1 MPNSRSVATLAGLAA
16 SLTLC
21 AIGQAGSEPVQWLN
35 PVSGNW
41 TDGMN
46 WSGGAAPGLPGN
58 LDDVLINAGPNAYTV
73 TLNSLAAVNSL
84 SLLSTGATLL
94 VTQGGQL
101 SSTLGGELE
110 GTLLLRGGTLAGG
123 HWTGDVGSVFVEGSS
138 NRIAS
143 ASFSGLDII
152 IGGPFASSLTIGGP
166 LSLEKGSLQLR
177 SAISSLRFEDAQV
190 IETDIVALGNTNSSS
205 IAFANGTANE
215 IGNSGVVAAVVGT
228 LTLSGTSGPKEVSLV
243 NNGSIASSGSGRYAI
258 DTSIASFTNHGTI
271 SGAGDVNA
279 AVWLNEGTIQ
289 ATAGELALRGR
300 WTNNGEIET
309 TGAILTLGGEW
320 ANNGRISV
328 SDGFVLFGGAF
339 KTDDLLSIEHKDTVL
354 RATDAIWD
362 NTGRTLDLG
371 ASGVSDIRTSRIFG
385 GTVLAPEVGGLTS
398 FSLTLA
404 DIIVDGGLRVG
415 TNAGHRDTVLENV
428 TFINGGLLIDGG
440 GVTYRGTN
448 TIDTSLTIVPTSNT
462 LTVDGRLTIDAG
474 AQVVANALSFDTP
487 FGAFGEIHN
496 HADIALGDDASGV
509 GYLGF
514 TDRVDRFVNT
524 GQLTVARRIDSRAA
538 QFENLGTIEF
548 GSDNTTLASRFE
560 GLTNSG
566 FITINGGHDATVHG
580 DFNNSGGTIS
590 FGQNSQTRLLGTS
603 TTSNLGSI
611 VRTGG
616 DFILGATIDNSNDT
630 LTLGDSAGLWSLQGA
645 TIQGGV
651 VIRPGG
657 PSFFDGETIDLID
670 VTLPGGDLRIT
681 DTYVGIGGSFALPDG
696 DKIILAESNNEHTVL
711 GVIGPLA
718 LDNLTITG
726 AEGTVGFDL
735 EGALT
740 LGPSTQVTGRD
751 LTFSGHHKG
760 ELAGPQLTNHGL
772 FQTEGLLRIS
782 TRGTLNSETGVI
794 RALPGSTVELRG
806 FFGTSLENRGV
817 IEAVGGIIRIDTPLS
832 NSGVVRA
839 TSGEIEFR
847 GEYSIDSVTGVHASG
862 NGRIVLGGD
871 IDNIGRVIS
880 PDASLGRWEIRDAR
894 VTGGMIDLAG
904 SGLHVLGGTFRD
916 VQFQG
921 GDLEFENYTHFEGAT
936 DVQAGRRIAL
946 GSNAKLELETN
957 YTLSNDVTMEFG
969 ADLDFDTQSSIDS
982 GVVVRGGGD
991 VILTGPFE
999 NRGTIRA
1006 DGQLLRVF
1014 AGGSPDSYN
1023 DGVLESVNGGL
1034 LSIRA
1039 GNPTFVNRGLI
1050 RAVDSTLV
1058 FDGVPENLGTIE
1070 VTNSNVRFLGAFAPQ
1085 SLGELHATDSTFRL
1099 ETTWNNTG
1107 LSTNVRDIFD
1117 GAPLEFWSGR
1127 LEGGTF
1133 VLDDDRTLV
1142 LEGLST
1148 VFRNVTLAGAGIR
1161 GIRSSVA
1168 ISDNLTMTGGPLV
1181 FDSLQNRRLDLVEA
1195 SLHGVE
1201 ILSTAKYY
1209 RALRVSVNSDTDGP
1223 TLLASDS
1230 AIRGGG
1236 IFMTVT
1242 DGFENRGLIAAE
1254 PVEGGSGEFEIELH
1268 RDDVF
1273 DNQGIL
1279 AARAGGFLE
1288 LLNAHYLGNYSDGVL
1303 TGGRWVVESDSTL
1316 AMPGISI
1323 TTNAADIEL
1332 RGEGSEFDAL
1342 SLLARNE
1349 GRWALL
1355 DGRSFRLGAVAG
1367 TFANAGDLE
1376 IGGDL
1381 SAQRVTLLE
1390 TSNLTLILPD
1400 SARGETTPMLEGRN
1414 TLRLNGHLDVILAD
1428 GAEMS
1433 LGDTFFLLSSA
1444 SILGEFDSI
1453 SLPTLSGHLRWELAV
1468 SSTAWTIAVVPA
1480 PGVFGLLQAMCA
1492 FSLRRRRRAA
1502 VVPHSRL

>member
-1 MPNSRSVATLAGLAA
+1 MPSSRSVATLAGLAA
-16 SLTLC
+16 SLALC
-21 AIGQAGSEPVQWLN
+21 TDAKAGTEPIQWLN
-35 PVSGNW
+35 PVSGAW
-41 TDGMN
+41 TDGLN
-46 WSGGAAPGLPGN
+46 WSGGEAPGLPGS
-58 LDDVLINAGPNAYTV
+58 LDDVLISAGPNAYTI
-73 TLNSLAAVNSL
+73 TLDSLSAVNSL
-84 SLLSTGATLL
+84 RLLNPGATLL

-110 GTLLLRGGTLAGG
+110 GTLLLRGGTLTGG
-123 HWTGDVGSVFVEGSS
+123 QWTGDTGTLLVEGFS
-138 NRIAS
+138 NRIAN
-143 ASFSGLDII
+143 ASFSGIDLVVGGSVSSSLI
-152 IGGPFASSLTIGGP
+152 IGGQ
-166 LSLEKGSLQLR
+166 LSLEKGSIQLR
-177 SAISSLRFEDAQV
+177 TTFSSLTFEDSQT
-190 IETDIVALGNTNSSS
+190 IETEIVALGNTNSSR
-205 IAFANGTANE
+205 IAFANGSSNE
-215 IGNSGVVAAVVGT
+215 IDTSGAIAAVIGT
-228 LTLSGTSGPKEVSLV
+228 LTLSGSGGPKDVSLL
-243 NNGSIASSGSGRYAI
+243 NNGSIESSGAGRYVI
-258 DTSIASFTNHGTI
+258 ENSIASFTNRGTI
-271 SGAGDVNA
+271 SGAGDVSA
-279 AVWLNEGTIQ
+279 ATWLNEGTIQ

-328 SDGFVLFGGAF
+328 SDGFLLFGGAF
-339 KTDDLLSIEHKDTVL
+339 KTDDLLSIERTDTVL

-362 NTGRTLDLG
+362 NSGRTLDLG
-371 ASGVSDIRTSRIFG
+371 ALGSFDIRTSRIFG
-385 GTVLAPEVGGLTS
+385 GAVVAPDIGGMTS
-398 FSLTLA
+398 FSLTFA
-404 DIIVDGGLRVG
+404 DAIINGDLRVG
-415 TNAGHRDTVLENV
+415 TNAGRINTVLENV
-428 TFINGGLLIDGG
+428 TFVNGGLIVDGG
-440 GVTYRGTN
+440 GVTYRGHN
-448 TIDTSLTIVPTSNT
+448 TIDTSLTVVPTSNT

-474 AQVVANALSFDTP
+474 AKVVANALSFDTP

-496 HADIALGDDASGV
+496 HADIALGDGPSGV

-524 GQLTVARRIDSRAA
+524 GQITVARRIESRAA

-566 FITINGGHDATVHG
+566 LITINGGHDATVHG

-590 FGQNSQTRLLGTS
+590 FGQNSQLRLLGTS
-603 TTSNLGSI
+603 TTSTLGSI

-616 DFILGATIDNSNDT
+616 DFVLGATIDNSNDT
-630 LTLGDSAGLWSLQGA
+630 LTLGDSAGLWSLDGA

-681 DTYVGIGGSFALPDG
+681 DTNVGLGGSFALPDG

-718 LDNLTITG
+718 LDNITITG

-740 LGPSTQVTGRD
+740 LGPAAQVTGRD

-862 NGRIVLGGD
+862 SGRIVLGGD
-871 IDNIGRVIS
+871 IDNVGRLIS
-880 PDASLGRWEIRDAR
+880 PDASLGRWEIRDGR
-894 VTGGMIDLAG
+894 VTGGTIDLDG

-916 VQFQG
+916 VQFRG

-936 DVQAGRRIAL
+936 DVQAGRHIAL
-946 GSNAKLELETN
+946 GSNATLQLEQN
-957 YTLSNDVTMEFG
+957 YTLRNDVTMEFG
-969 ADLDFDTQSSIDS
+969 ADLDFDAQSSIES

-1039 GNPTFVNRGLI
+1039 GNPTFVNRGII
-1050 RAVDSTLV
+1050 RAVDSALV

-1070 VTNSNVRFLGAFAPQ
+1070 VTNSNVRFVGAFAPQ
-1085 SLGELHATDSTFRL
+1085 FLGDLHATDSTFRL

-1107 LSTNVRDIFD
+1107 LTTNVRDLFD
-1117 GAPLEFWSGR
+1117 GAPLEFWSGS

-1148 VFRNVTLAGAGIR
+1148 VFRNVTLAGAGIH
-1161 GIRSSVA
+1161 GIRSSVS
-1168 ISDNLTMTGGPLV
+1168 ILDNFTMTDGPLV
-1181 FDSLQNRRLDLVEA
+1181 FDSPQNRRLDLVEA

-1201 ILSTAKYY
+1201 ILSTAKFY

-1242 DGFENRGLIAAE
+1242 DNFENRGLIAAE

-1268 RDDVF
+1268 RDDAF
-1273 DNQGIL
+1273 DNQGIV
-1279 AARAGGFLE
+1279 AARDGGFLE
-1288 LLNAHYLGNYSDGVL
+1288 VLNAHYLSNYTDGVL
-1303 TGGRWVVESDSTL
+1303 TGGRWVVENDSML

-1323 TTNAADIEL
+1323 TTNAGDIEL
-1332 RGEGSEFDAL
+1332 RGEGSEFDAI
-1342 SLLARNE
+1342 SLLARND

-1367 TFANAGDLE
+1367 TFVNAGDLE

-1381 SAQRVTLLE
+1381 SAQRVTLFE
-1390 TSNLTLILPD
+1390 SSNLTLILPD
-1400 SARGETTPMLEGRN
+1400 SAPGETTPMLEGRS
-1414 TLRLNGHLDVILAD
+1414 TLRLDGHLDVILAD
-1428 GAEMS
+1428 GAQMK
-1433 LGDTFFLLSSA
+1433 LGDTFLLLSGA

-1453 SLPTLSGHLRWELAV
+1453 SLPTLSAHLRWELAV
-1468 SSTAWTIAVVPA
+1468 SATAWTIVVVPT
-1480 PGVFGLLQAMCA
+1480 PGVSGLLPAMGA
-1492 FSLRRRRRAA
+1492 FSLRRQRRAA
-1502 VVPHSRL
+1502 IAS